1 MCDKYTMG
9 LESDEVTTRNSSIR
23 GAVGPFMDDA
33 MGKFHEAFPGVTA
46 NHISFAGLC
55 GTVAAA
61 YAASRIDDKTST
73 REKVGVALSIGAA
86 AALDAFDGS
95 LARASGTS
103 SFFGQRIDAAIDRVG
118 DTALA
123 MSRAKQAQERGG
135 ISGLIGEGL
144 AYGAAVTSHKPARER
159 ANQEAKGNVVPESP
173 GSLLLLPGTAVG
185 RRAVAAVSTAFP
197 KVQIIGDAWTIAS
210 NLVVARRRQKATI
223 ANNVLPDAK
232 REEGRARYSDMTKLQ
247 GAATVASAALAIGSR
262 LSGKFSSEKSRNA
275 IKNND
280 KG

>member
-1 MCDKYTMG
+1 
-9 LESDEVTTRNSSIR
+9 
-23 GAVGPFMDDA
+23 
-33 MGKFHEAFPGVTA
+33 
-46 NHISFAGLC
+46 
-55 GTVAAA
+55 
-61 YAASRIDDKTST
+61 
-73 REKVGVALSIGAA
+73 
-86 AALDAFDGS
+86 
-95 LARASGTS
+95 
-103 SFFGQRIDAAIDRVG
+103 
-118 DTALA
+118 

-247 GAATVASAALAIGSR
+247 GAATVASAALAIGFRSSKPLPPR
-262 LSGKFSSEKSRNA
+262 PINTPGLETCKITLSLFTALSISIFETPAGRNFFIKTVLILMSSIKFC
-275 IKNND
+275 
-280 KG
+280 